1 MQPPNFQ
8 KCGRELRGILAAAL
22 TVFFLDTIA
31 NSPLYFSAGGTLE
44 RSLMVKRRRPAQVD
58 DDHDEIEDA
67 SNSGGTGRPAMSLL
81 LGGPPNPARPAPAR
95 ALAATIFGGS
105 ALALA

>member
-81 LGGPPNPARPAPAR
+81 LGGRPQTLQDPPLQEP
-95 ALAATIFGGS
+95 
-105 ALALA
+105 

>member
-67 SNSGGTGRPAMSLL
+67 SNSGGTGRPVMSLL
-81 LGGPPNPARPAPAR
+81 LGGRPQTLQDPPLQEP
-95 ALAATIFGGS
+95 
-105 ALALA
+105 